1 LYQQKDKNDMTK
13 IWFITGSSRGLGRSL
28 TAAVLAKG
36 DKVAATARNTDQ
48 LQDFVDQY
56 PDQVLAVKLDVT
68 KQDQINVAIENAIGH
83 FGRIDVL
90 VNNAGFGITGATE
103 AFTDEQV
110 RDQLE
115 TNLNAPIAITRAVIP
130 HMRKQRSGHILQISS
145 IGGRVGSGGVTIY
158 QAAKFG
164 LSGFSEGLAQ
174 ELGPLGI
181 KVIVIEPGGFRTD
194 WAGDSMTY
202 AKSIEGYESTVE
214 KRAAFFQSGEFKPLG
229 DPDKAAKVMIDIV
242 DHPQPP
248 LHLILGS
255 EGIAIVK
262 ASEIAKLAEL
272 EKWTP
277 ISISTD
283 HDEAANFFESEQ
295 GKSYLK
301 LKK

>member
-68 KQDQINVAIENAIGH
+68 KQDQINAAIENAIGH